1 MEILSGSRALEAPR
15 GNRYAPALQGLLM
28 MIIRVNFL

>member
-1 MEILSGSRALEAPR
+1 MEIHSGLRTLEAPR
-15 GNRYAPALQGLLM
+15 GNRYTPAQGLLMM